1 MQQQNAYP
9 LRLDE
14 TLQKKLKVL
23 AKKNDRTFRA
33 QIENILKN
41 YIADYEK
48 QNGEIIVDQLQSTG
62 DLQKTR
68 SR

>member
-1 MQQQNAYP
+1 MKQQNAYP

-14 TLQKKLKVL
+14 TLQKKLKKL
-23 AKKNDRTFRA
+23 AKDNDRTYRA

-48 QNGEIIVDQLQSTG
+48 QNGEIPIDA
-62 DLQKTR
+62 
-68 SR
+68 

>member
-1 MQQQNAYP
+1 MKQQSAYP

-14 TLQKKLKVL
+14 TLQKKVKKI
-23 AKKNDRTFRA
+23 AKDNDRTFRA

-41 YIADYEK
+41 YVADYERAH
-48 QNGEIIVDQLQSTG
+48 GEIVIDTG
-62 DLQKTR
+62 EETK

>member
-1 MQQQNAYP
+1 MKQQNAYP

-14 TLQKKLKVL
+14 TLQKKLKQL
-23 AKKNDRTFRA
+23 AKENDRTYRA

-48 QNGEIIVDQLQSTG
+48 QNGDIQVN
-62 DLQKTR
+62 
-68 SR
+68 